1 MDYSK
6 TNCVLTK
13 SKLLRYNSN
22 IKQMKR
28 KKGSAV
34 MNRMVI
40 YVLMIAVF
48 FTATSELV
56 IAGILNVLAD
66 QMQISVS
73 LAGQLITAYSLAFAI
88 GTPII
93 ITLTAKL
100 PRKKLMLIA
109 IAIFILGNLISISS
123 TSFIVLMAGRMI
135 LGVSSGVFMVAA
147 FSAAA
152 KLVPVEKIGSAM
164 GTIILGFSSAMI
176 LGVPVGVALTNM
188 FNWQMIFMVLGAGG
202 IVILIGLALLLPQIE
217 GDSPV
222 PFKQQLGVLANP
234 VIFFALLLVLF
245 REAGNSVMFT
255 YIASF
260 LSLILHRST
269 TEIGMMMLLFGI
281 AGAVGAR
288 IGGSAVDK
296 WGSAK
301 LIMIG
306 VMIHVVALL
315 LLPLAVDSF
324 PLALTLL
331 SLWIMSM
338 FTLGPATQTYFIE
351 RAPQSSNLIISL
363 NISVTQVGIAAGA
376 GVGGMV
382 VDWNETVLYN
392 PLVAGIVL
400 VLALVAATVSIQKS
414 KQSLPKLKGSSL

>member
-1 MDYSK
+1 
-6 TNCVLTK
+6 
-13 SKLLRYNSN
+13 
-22 IKQMKR
+22 
-28 KKGSAV
+28 
-34 MNRMVI
+34 MNRLVI

-66 QMQISVS
+66 QMAISVS

-88 GTPII
+88 GTPVII
-93 ITLTAKL
+93 AVTAKL
-100 PRKKLMLIA
+100 PRKRLLLLAIAVFIAGNFLSIASTGFMILIA
-109 IAIFILGNLISISS
+109 ARMLLGL
-123 TSFIVLMAGRMI
+123 
-135 LGVSSGVFMVAA
+135 SSGVFIVAA

-152 KLVPVEKIGSAM
+152 KLVPVEKIGSAI

-176 LGVPVGVALTNM
+176 LGVPLGVALTEM
-188 FNWQMIFMVLGAGG
+188 YSWQSIFLFLGIGG
-202 IVILIGLALLLPQIE
+202 FVILLGLALLLPQIE
-217 GDSPV
+217 GDAPV
-222 PFKQQLGVLANP
+222 PFKQQAGVLANP
-234 VIFFALLLVLF
+234 VILYALLLVLF

-260 LSLILHRST
+260 LGDILHRST
-269 TEIGMMMLLFGI
+269 AEIGLMMLLFGL
-281 AGAVGAR
+281 AGAVGSR

-306 VMIHVVALL
+306 VFIHVLALL
-315 LLPLAVDSF
+315 LLPLAVHSF
-324 PLALTLL
+324 PLAITLL

-376 GVGGMV
+376 GLGGLV
-382 VDWNETVLYN
+382 VNWQDTVLYN
-392 PLVAGIVL
+392 PLAAGLVL
-400 VLALVAATVSIQKS
+400 VLALAAAALSIRKS
-414 KQSLPKLKGSSL
+414 RQTLSKVNG

>member
-1 MDYSK
+1 
-6 TNCVLTK
+6 
-13 SKLLRYNSN
+13 
-22 IKQMKR
+22 
-28 KKGSAV
+28 
-34 MNRMVI
+34 MNRLVI
-40 YVLMIAVF
+40 YLLMIAVF

-66 QMQISVS
+66 QMHISVS

-93 ITLTAKL
+93 IAVTAKL
-100 PRKKLMLIA
+100 PRKRLLLIA
-109 IAIFILGNLISISS
+109 IAVFIAGNFLSIAVSG
-123 TSFIVLMAGRMI
+123 FVWLMAARML

-152 KLVPVEKIGSAM
+152 KLVPVEKIGSAI

-176 LGVPVGVALTNM
+176 LGVPLGVALTNLY
-188 FNWQMIFMVLGAGG
+188 NWQMIFLFLGAGG

-217 GDSPV
+217 GDAPV
-222 PFKQQLGVLANP
+222 PFRQHLGVLANP
-234 VIFFALLLVLF
+234 VILYALLLVLF

-260 LSLILHRST
+260 LGDILHRST
-269 TEIGMMMLLFGI
+269 AEIGLTMLLFGL
-281 AGAVGAR
+281 AGAVGSR

-306 VMIHVVALL
+306 VMIHVIALL
-315 LLPLAVDSF
+315 LLPLAIHSF
-324 PLALTLL
+324 PFAMTLL

-363 NISVTQVGIAAGA
+363 NISVTQIGIATGA
-376 GVGGMV
+376 SVGGLV
-382 VDWNETVLYN
+382 VNWQETVLYN
-392 PLVAGIVL
+392 PLAAGL
-400 VLALVAATVSIQKS
+400 VLILALAAAALSIRKS
-414 KQSLPKLKGSSL
+414 GQSVPKAKQT

>member
-1 MDYSK
+1 
-6 TNCVLTK
+6 
-13 SKLLRYNSN
+13 
-22 IKQMKR
+22 
-28 KKGSAV
+28 
-34 MNRMVI
+34 MNRLVI
-40 YVLMIAVF
+40 YLLMTAVF

-66 QMQISVS
+66 QMHISVS

-93 ITLTAKL
+93 IASTAKW
-100 PRKKLMLIA
+100 PRKKLLLSAIVVFVAGNFLSIA
-109 IAIFILGNLISISS
+109 GSGFVL
-123 TSFIVLMAGRMI
+123 LMAARML
-135 LGVSSGVFMVAA
+135 LGISSGVFIVAA

-152 KLVPVEKIGSAM
+152 KMVPVEKIGSAI

-176 LGVPVGVALTNM
+176 LGVPLGVALTNM
-188 FNWQMIFMVLGAGG
+188 YNWQMIFWFLGAGG
-202 IVILIGLALLLPQIE
+202 MIILIGLAILLPQIE
-217 GDSPV
+217 GDAPV
-222 PFKQQLGVLANP
+222 PFRQQLGVLANP
-234 VIFFALLLVLF
+234 VIFFALMLVLF

-260 LSLILHRST
+260 LGDILHRST
-269 TEIGMMMLLFGI
+269 AEIGLMMLLFGL
-281 AGAVGAR
+281 AGAVGSR

-306 VMIHVVALL
+306 VAIHVIALL
-315 LLPLAVDSF
+315 LLPLMVYSF
-324 PLALTLL
+324 PLAISLL

-376 GVGGMV
+376 SVGGLV
-382 VDWNETVLYN
+382 VNWQDTVLYN
-392 PLVAGIVL
+392 PLAAGLVL
-400 VLALVAATVSIQKS
+400 ILALVAAAISIRKS
-414 KQSLPKLKGSSL
+414 KQQRFPKVNHSSL

>member
-1 MDYSK
+1 
-6 TNCVLTK
+6 
-13 SKLLRYNSN
+13 
-22 IKQMKR
+22 
-28 KKGSAV
+28 
-34 MNRMVI
+34 MNRLVI
-40 YVLMIAVF
+40 YLLMIAVF

-56 IAGILNVLAD
+56 IAGILNVLAE
-66 QMQISVS
+66 QMHISVS

-93 ITLTAKL
+93 IATTAKW
-100 PRKKLMLIA
+100 PRKKLLLTAMAVFIGGNFLSIA
-109 IAIFILGNLISISS
+109 GTGFVL
-123 TSFIVLMAGRMI
+123 LMAARML
-135 LGVSSGVFMVAA
+135 LGVSSGVFIVAA

-152 KLVPVEKIGSAM
+152 KMVPVEKIGSAM

-176 LGVPVGVALTNM
+176 LGVPLGVALTNM
-188 FNWQMIFMVLGAGG
+188 YNWQMIFMFLGAGG

-217 GDSPV
+217 GDAPA
-222 PFKQQLGVLANP
+222 PFRQQLAVLANP

-260 LSLILHRST
+260 LGDILHRST
-269 TEIGMMMLLFGI
+269 TEIGLMMLLFGL
-281 AGAVGAR
+281 AGAVGSR

-306 VMIHVVALL
+306 VMIHVIALL
-315 LLPLAVDSF
+315 LLPLAVHSF
-324 PLALTLL
+324 PVAITLL

-376 GVGGMV
+376 SVGGLV
-382 VDWNETVLYN
+382 VNWQETVLYN
-392 PLVAGIVL
+392 PLAAGIVL
-400 VLALVAATVSIQKS
+400 ILALASAAVSIRKS
-414 KQSLPKLKGSSL
+414 RQNLPQIKA

>member
-1 MDYSK
+1 
-6 TNCVLTK
+6 
-13 SKLLRYNSN
+13 
-22 IKQMKR
+22 
-28 KKGSAV
+28 
-34 MNRMVI
+34 MNRLVI
-40 YVLMIAVF
+40 YLLMIAVF

-56 IAGILNVLAD
+56 IAGILNVLAE
-66 QMQISVS
+66 QMHISVS

-93 ITLTAKL
+93 IATTAKW
-100 PRKKLMLIA
+100 PRKKLLLTAMAVFIGGNFLSIA
-109 IAIFILGNLISISS
+109 GTGFVL
-123 TSFIVLMAGRMI
+123 LMAARML
-135 LGVSSGVFMVAA
+135 LGVSSGVFIVAA

-152 KLVPVEKIGSAM
+152 KMVPVEKIGSAM

-176 LGVPVGVALTNM
+176 LGVPLGVALTNM
-188 FNWQMIFMVLGAGG
+188 YNWQMIFMFLGAGG

-217 GDSPV
+217 GDAPV
-222 PFKQQLGVLANP
+222 PFRQQLAVLANP

-260 LSLILHRST
+260 LGDILHRST
-269 TEIGMMMLLFGI
+269 TEIGLMMLLFGL
-281 AGAVGAR
+281 AGAVGSR

-306 VMIHVVALL
+306 VMIHVIALL
-315 LLPLAVDSF
+315 LLPLAVHSF
-324 PLALTLL
+324 PVAITLL

-376 GVGGMV
+376 SVGGLV
-382 VDWNETVLYN
+382 VNWQETVLYN
-392 PLVAGIVL
+392 PLAAGIVL
-400 VLALVAATVSIQKS
+400 ILALASAAVSIRKS
-414 KQSLPKLKGSSL
+414 RQNLPQIKA